1 MNRLLPFL
9 LIAAVALTACQDDG
23 SMAPAA
29 DPMAAV
35 SDGAHG
41 DGNPDFFF
49 LPPLVGDPSSEP
61 TFEPGMF
68 NGRLYPVMTVHEI
81 SEETDPPQPACSG
94 IEKRG
99 PQVVPAVPDD
109 EMYQIDWDTDDAN
122 LATGTVYRLCV
133 WGSSS
138 MQTMLGF
145 LDLMPVEGGM
155 KNVKTDTVFAFN
167 DGRVIPVKFRIEQ
180 GALSYDPL
188 ATEQLGTE
196 FTVTD
201 TGGSV
206 VLIDEYTQT
215 EPLALLAVAIPDG
228 AIGEGDTVTIIVSQE
243 EPVYGDPNELQ
254 CLPGDLLQSNWC
266 YQIRTEPELY
276 EFQDTVHVEI
286 CVDAEPVPE
295 RLRDALRVFKNNEAE
310 GLVELPWAE
319 PTLIGSDCTG
329 LPEFGAATGVFD
341 WLGRWAGRLLAPKE
355 LHASVFGTVPKGI
368 GGTGGSF
375 SDFGG
380 AVPPLTEPVAF
391 TSDRDGDWDI
401 YAMEIDGSGI
411 RQLTDDPSA
420 DTGPAIS
427 PDGQTIAFVS
437 DRSGN
442 LDIWTMRIDG
452 TDLEQLTTST
462 YPDSAP
468 AWSPDGT
475 RIAFHRNIDGS
486 SHHVWVINA
495 DGSGE
500 TDLFVGHKPV
510 WSPDGTRIAFAK
522 FGGSQPDYSD
532 VFVAN
537 LDGSGLAN
545 LTNNDANDTDPTWSP
560 DGSRIAFMSTRDG
573 NDLDIFV
580 MDADD
585 PFWPVNL
592 THESGVDYRP
602 DWAANDSAIAFVR
615 IRSGNADIWAMS
627 PDGMNVRNL
636 TNHPAHDN
644 EVALRTPSVITL
656 PTSLIRDQSN
666 YATVGTSYGCG
677 TGGGSLFQSF
687 TPAVSSLAAVDLA
700 LRAGGSFPSA
710 GYTTEIRVLEG
721 DLNGEVVA
729 TGSAFV
735 SGPVATGATF
745 MVRFPISPALTLTA
759 GSYVIVWTSPA
770 EGDGVL
776 TWMGIDGDVY
786 PGGAAYS
793 CSGTELSGDM
803 VFATWR

>member
-1 MNRLLPFL
+1 
-9 LIAAVALTACQDDG
+9 
-23 SMAPAA
+23 MAPAA
-29 DPMAAV
+29 GPTAAV

-68 NGRLYPVMTVHEI
+68 NGRLHPVLTVHTLPAPN
-81 SEETDPPQPACSG
+81 EELDACG
-94 IEKRG
+94 GNGKFG
-99 PQVVPAVPDD
+99 PVAVPAVPDE
-109 EMYQIDWDTDDAN
+109 EMYKLNWDTDDGDLTA
-122 LATGTVYRLCV
+122 GVPYRLCV
-133 WGSSS
+133 WGSLAVFELAPELR
-138 MQTMLGF
+138 TPLGF
-145 LDLMPVEGGM
+145 VDIQPVTGGM
-155 KNVKTDTVFAFN
+155 KNLKTGEVFTFT

-180 GALSYDPL
+180 GALSYDADNPD
-188 ATEQLGTE
+188 ALGTE
-196 FTVTD
+196 FTVDEGGESAVLVSESGD
-201 TGGSV
+201 T
-206 VLIDEYTQT
+206 
-215 EPLALLAVAIPDG
+215 LLAAVDIPEG
-228 AIGEGDTVTIIVSQE
+228 AVDAGDTVTISISQE
-243 EPVYGDPNELQ
+243 LPLYEDANGDLQ
-254 CLPGDLLQSNWC
+254 CLPGGLLQSNWC
-266 YQIRTEPELY
+266 YQIRTWPEAY
-276 EFQDTVHVEI
+276 EFNIDVRVEI

-295 RLRDALRVFKNNEAE
+295 RLRDALRVHKYNEEE

-355 LHASVFGTVPKGI
+355 LHASVFGSVPKGI

-380 AVPPLTEPVAF
+380 AVPEPVAF
-391 TSDRDGDWDI
+391 TSDRDGNWEI
-401 YAMEIDGSGI
+401 YVMNMDGSNL
-411 RQLTDDPSA
+411 RRLTDDPSA

-644 EVALRTPSVITL
+644 EVALRTPSLITL